1 MLILA
6 STSDI
11 LRIVT
16 SAAATVDIHATWAD
30 NAAGTVTPGRTNTE
44 VTTATTTTV
53 VGSPAASTQ
62 RTVQLL
68 TVRNVH
74 ASVVTDVT
82 IQHFDGTTSIDMHK
96 TTLGPGESVVYVDGS
111 GFIRL
116 NSAGSPVGAAS
127 LNGADVQVFTANGTW
142 TKPTGFTPKVVIVEA
157 IGAGGGGGG
166 GGSLATAVVCKG
178 GGGGGGGAWIR
189 GVFAHRRHDSAECRL
204 GRLPARRPHPQR
216 GIGCRALAGGLHR
229 PRRNRG
235 DLDDHR
241 P

>member
-127 LNGADVQVFTANGTW
+127 LNGADVQVFTENGTW

-166 GGSLATAVVCKG
+166 GGSLTTAIVCKG

-189 GVFAHRRHDSAECRL
+189 GVFAASD
-204 GRLPARRPHPQR
+204 
-216 GIGCRALAGGLHR
+216 LAATVAVTVGT
-229 PRRNRG
+229 
-235 DLDDHR
+235 LD
-241 P
+241 

>member
-11 LRIVT
+11 LRVVT

-96 TTLGPGESVVYVDGS
+96 TTLGPGESVVYVDGC

-116 NSAGSPVGAAS
+116 NSAGSPVGAR
-127 LNGADVQVFTANGTW
+127 V
-142 TKPTGFTPKVVIVEA
+142 
-157 IGAGGGGGG
+157 
-166 GGSLATAVVCKG
+166 
-178 GGGGGGGAWIR
+178 
-189 GVFAHRRHDSAECRL
+189 
-204 GRLPARRPHPQR
+204 PQR
-216 GIGCRALAGGLHR
+216 R
-229 PRRNRG
+229 
-235 DLDDHR
+235 
-241 P
+241 